1 MWIKECE
8 RLLSL
13 WSEELRSVCFA
24 VYVTRSRSLDT
35 KETGDVNTIWC
46 LLSIRA
52 IQKIH
57 KTSWKRLPM
66 SLEDERKLSHQ
77 PREVV
82 VMEEENSWQND
93 KGRRPGVTVAQ
104 SKWWRASRTSVEKA
118 GWAETVERFMN
129 ERIWH
134 LSWSWRAFRILYES
148 LLGRDNLFV
157 ISRCCCPAA

>member
-1 MWIKECE
+1 M
-8 RLLSL
+8 
-13 WSEELRSVCFA
+13 CFA

-52 IQKIH
+52 IQKIQKTFFGSFEKMIITHQEIH